1 MPSRVFKR
9 GLHYLSLLLGE
20 ERSKYISQLRVA
32 PRSTFVKLYLITIM
46 KSAKAL
52 SNSMNSLISDIVG
65 PTSLT
70 TIAAVTAAIAI
81 VGWMATKPKH
91 ENDEAKNK
99 RRWSLM
105 SESLAHGTFPPK
117 TKFDEA
123 IVNTLLIFDDN
134 DRPSLD
140 EIVDR
145 CVNLL
150 LQYERFSSVFDRK
163 ASSASSRGDD
173 LDPYDL
179 VRVVS
184 VSDCSSDEDLLKE
197 MEDQACVPLAQ
208 APRGELL
215 PWWEFVILENTNTT
229 KGKGGKSAVV
239 WRIHHSL
246 GTESALK

>member
-1 MPSRVFKR
+1 
-9 GLHYLSLLLGE
+9 
-20 ERSKYISQLRVA
+20 
-32 PRSTFVKLYLITIM
+32 M

-52 SNSMNSLISDIVG
+52 SNSMNSLISDVVG

-70 TIAAVTAAIAI
+70 TIAAVAAAIAV
-81 VGWMATKPKH
+81 VGLMSTKPKGGK
-91 ENDEAKNK
+91 DEANK

-123 IVNTLLIFDDN
+123 IINTLLIFDDN
-134 DRPSLD
+134 DRPSVD

-145 CVNLL
+145 CVKLL

-163 ASSASSRGDD
+163 SSSASSCGDD

-215 PWWEFVILENTNTT
+215 PWWEFVILENTNKT
-229 KGKGGKSAVV
+229 KVEGGKSTVV

-246 GTESALK
+246 GTEGALRLDSTIIRPWRKLMVSRFLVAVNVESSHLLW